1 MSGSLVALVA
11 DLFGYDR
18 QAWVIGALVA
28 LMVAG
33 TAVALGALV
42 LFRREGR
49 RHHRRGAA
57 GEPADPEA

>member
-1 MSGSLVALVA
+1 MSGSLVALIA
-11 DLFGYDR
+11 DMFGYDR

-33 TAVALGALV
+33 TVVAIGAFV

-57 GEPADPEA
+57 GGPAGPHA